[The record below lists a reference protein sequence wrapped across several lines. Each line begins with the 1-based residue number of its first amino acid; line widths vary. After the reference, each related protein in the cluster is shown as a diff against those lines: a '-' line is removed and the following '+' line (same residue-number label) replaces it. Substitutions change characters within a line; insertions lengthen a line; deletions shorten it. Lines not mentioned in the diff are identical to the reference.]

1 MIPILILGVYF
12 NKGYTQFYTL
22 VHHEFFIHYLVFI
35 IIENWQIVAHAMPSK
50 KLLTL
55 ITLKNFINQR
65 RSNLQNF
72 LKGGGIYAV
81 MPL

>member
-1 MIPILILGVYF
+1 
-12 NKGYTQFYTL
+12 
-22 VHHEFFIHYLVFI
+22 
-35 IIENWQIVAHAMPSK
+35 MPSK